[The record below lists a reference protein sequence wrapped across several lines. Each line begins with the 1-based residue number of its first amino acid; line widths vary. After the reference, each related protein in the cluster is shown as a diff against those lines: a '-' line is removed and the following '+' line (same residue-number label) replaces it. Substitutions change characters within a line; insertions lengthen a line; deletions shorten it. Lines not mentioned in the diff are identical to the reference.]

1 MFLPIEG
8 LFAEVV
14 RQPELVALLQRE
26 YKIIVTGPTTLAAM
40 LKQFEFVESLL
51 KQFSEILR
59 NILKGNKRK
68 IPCNKDYKGF

>member
-1 MFLPIEG
+1 MD
-8 LFAEVV
+8 
-14 RQPELVALLQRE
+14 
-26 YKIIVTGPTTLAAM
+26 TLAAM